1 MVTGNLSTISTL
13 KPNFL
18 NKTTP
23 LLSFMPMIL
32 NKRTIDFPHLLTK
45 IETIRL
51 TKEQYTYHTYLK
63 EFAGIKC
70 ALCELP
76 LNPYGI
82 YLNLEQAICIQ
93 CFNHYISAKDHLHN
107 LELFEAKVL
116 RVNKLADDFT
126 TLLKNTPQHI
136 DLDLANGLFM
146 GLSLAEIEQM
156 IGLPQNFGSF
166 DFGVEAGT
174 WKLSS
179 FRIEIWLRNQICTEV
194 LTV

>member
-1 MVTGNLSTISTL
+1 M
-13 KPNFL
+13 
-18 NKTTP
+18 NKTP
-23 LLSFMPMIL
+23 LVVFLMLMIL
-32 NKRTIDFPHLLTK
+32 SKRTIDFSHLLAK

-51 TKEQYTYHTYLK
+51 NKAQYTYHTYLK

-93 CFNHYISAKDHLHN
+93 CFNHYISAKDHLHQ
-107 LELFEAKVL
+107 LALFEAKVL
-116 RVNKLADDFT
+116 RVNKLADDFMA
-126 TLLKNTPQHI
+126 LLKNDPPQI
-136 DLDLANGLFM
+136 DLDLANRLFI
-146 GLSLAEIEQM
+146 GLSLAETEQM

-174 WKLSS
+174 WKVSN
-179 FRIEIWLRNQICTEV
+179 FRMEIWFKNQICTEV